1 MERRASRPSGLGW
14 PGEDAR
20 RSTGNVSRGKVMTND
35 LLKEAY
41 GAMQHNRRRTALTML
56 GMAWGI
62 ATVVIL
68 LAFGSGFER
77 AISMIFSSWG
87 TDVIGVF
94 PGRTS
99 LQAGGAKA
107 GSEVRLQL
115 ADVDYVRN
123 EVPMIKGVT
132 PIFDKRNGVSIQH
145 DTRTFTNLV
154 LTGVYPVYER
164 IRGFGI
170 ATGRGLSEEDQFQ
183 RARVAVI
190 GDEAK
195 RRLFSGEQAL
205 GQSIRINGVSFEVV
219 GVYQHKVQGGD
230 NNDNSMVVIP
240 FSTMGDLFDTLYISG
255 IFMDYEGQDHQQLAR
270 VVRSVLAAHHNFRP
284 DDHRAVF
291 IADFKQDFDEF
302 RIVTVALKVLLA
314 FIGALTLGIGGIG
327 LMNIMLDSV
336 QQRTREIGVEK
347 ALGAH
352 RMHILFQFLAEAMA
366 ITFAGGLA
374 GIGIAYLISWGV
386 GALPLMSAF
395 GENLQAGDIHLHI
408 NVGSLAVATGILGV
422 VGVLSGMVP
431 AIRAARL
438 DPIESL
444 RYE

>member
-1 MERRASRPSGLGW
+1 
-14 PGEDAR
+14 
-20 RSTGNVSRGKVMTND
+20 MTRD
-35 LLKEAY
+35 LLHEAY
-41 GAMQHNRRRTALTML
+41 GAMKHNRRRTTLTML

-68 LAFGSGFER
+68 LAFGSGFEH
-77 AISMIFSSWG
+77 AIGMIFSSWG
-87 TDVIGVF
+87 TDVIGAF

-107 GSEVRLQL
+107 GSEIRLQL
-115 ADVDYVRN
+115 ADVDYIRN
-123 EVPMIKGVT
+123 EVPMVKGVT
-132 PIFDKRNGVSIQH
+132 PIFDRRGTTIQH
-145 DTRTFTNLV
+145 DTRTFTNLF
-154 LTGVYPVYER
+154 LTGVFPVYER
-164 IRGFGI
+164 IRGFNV
-170 ATGRGLSEEDQFQ
+170 ATGRGLNEEDMLQ

-190 GDEAK
+190 GDETK
-195 RRLFSGEQAL
+195 RRLFSGQQAL
-205 GQSIRINGVSFEVV
+205 GQSIRVNGISFEVV
-219 GVYQHKVQGGD
+219 GVYEHKVQGGD
-230 NNDNSMVVIP
+230 DNDNTIVVIP
-240 FSTMGDLFDTLYISG
+240 FSAMGDLFDTQYISG

-270 VVRSVLAAHHNFRP
+270 VVRSVLAGHHNFRP
-284 DDHRAVF
+284 DDRRAVF

-302 RIVTVALKVLLA
+302 QIVIAALKILLA

-327 LMNIMLDSV
+327 LMNIMLVSV

-352 RMHILFQFLAEAMA
+352 KRHILFQFLAEALA
-366 ITFAGGLA
+366 ITFVGGLA
-374 GIGIAYLISWGV
+374 GIVIAYLISWTV

-395 GENLQAGDIHLHI
+395 GENLQAGDIHLEI
-408 NVGSLAVATGILGV
+408 NVSSLLVATIILSLVGII
-422 VGVLSGMVP
+422 SGMVP

>member
-1 MERRASRPSGLGW
+1 
-14 PGEDAR
+14 
-20 RSTGNVSRGKVMTND
+20 MTRD
-35 LLKEAY
+35 LLREAL

-68 LAFGSGFER
+68 LAFGTGFEH
-77 AISMIFSSWG
+77 AIGLIFASWG
-87 TDVIGVF
+87 TDVIGAF

-115 ADVDYVRN
+115 ADVDYIRN

-132 PIFDKRNGVSIQH
+132 PIFDKRNGVTIQH
-145 DTRTFTNLV
+145 DTRSFTNLF

-170 ATGRGLSEEDQFQ
+170 ATGRGLSEEDQLQ

-190 GDEAK
+190 GDEAR
-195 RRLFSGEQAL
+195 RRLFSGESPL
-205 GQSIRINGVSFEVV
+205 GQTVRVNGLSFEVV
-219 GVYQHKVQGGD
+219 GVYQRKVQGGD
-230 NNDNSMVVIP
+230 DNDNSFIVIP
-240 FSTMGDLFDTLYISG
+240 FSTMGDLFDTRYITG
-255 IFMDYEGQDHQQLAR
+255 IFMDYEGENHQQLAR
-270 VVRSVLAAHHNFRP
+270 VVRAVLAGHHNFRP
-284 DDHRAVF
+284 DDRRAVF

-302 RIVTVALKVLLA
+302 AIVTTALKILLG

-327 LMNIMLDSV
+327 LMNIMLVSV
-336 QQRTREIGVEK
+336 QQRTREIGIEK

-352 RMHILFQFLAEAMA
+352 KAHILFQFLAEALA
-366 ITFAGGLA
+366 ITFAGGLG
-374 GIGIAYLISWGV
+374 GILIAYLISLGV

-395 GENLQAGDIHLHI
+395 GDNLQAGDIHLHI
-408 NVGSLAVATGILGV
+408 NMSSLAVATIILSLVGII
-422 VGVLSGMVP
+422 SGMVP
-431 AIRAARL
+431 AIHAARL

>member
-1 MERRASRPSGLGW
+1 
-14 PGEDAR
+14 
-20 RSTGNVSRGKVMTND
+20 MTRD
-35 LLKEAY
+35 LLNEAY
-41 GAMQHNRRRTALTML
+41 DAMRHNRRRTALTML

-77 AISMIFSSWG
+77 AISLIFSTWG
-87 TDVIGVF
+87 TDVLMAF

-107 GSEVRLQL
+107 GTEIRLQI
-115 ADVDYVRN
+115 ADVDYIRN
-123 EVPMIKGVT
+123 EVPMVKGVT
-132 PIFDKRNGVSIQH
+132 PLFDKQNGVAIQH
-145 DTRTFTNLV
+145 DARTFSNLF
-154 LTGVYPVYER
+154 LTGVYPVYQR
-164 IRGFGI
+164 IRHFDVD
-170 ATGRGLSEEDQFQ
+170 TGRGLSEEDQFT

-195 RRLFSGEQAL
+195 RRLFSGQPAL
-205 GQSIRINGVSFEVV
+205 GQSIRINGMSFGIV
-219 GVYQHKVQGGD
+219 GIYRHKVQGGD

-240 FSTMGDLFDTLYISG
+240 FSTMGDLYDTRYITG
-255 IFMDYEGQDHQQLAR
+255 LAMDYEGEDHRQLAR
-270 VVRSVLAAHHNFRP
+270 VVRSVLAGHHNFRP

-291 IADFKQDFDEF
+291 IADLKEDFDQF
-302 RIVTVALKVLLA
+302 KIVSAALRVLLA

-327 LMNIMLDSV
+327 LMNIMLVSV

-347 ALGAH
+347 ALGALKG
-352 RMHILFQFLAEAMA
+352 HILFQFLAEALA
-366 ITFAGGLA
+366 ITFAGGLF
-374 GIGIAYLISWGV
+374 GILIAYLVSWTV

-395 GENLQAGDIHLHI
+395 ADNADAGDIHLHI
-408 NVGSLAVATGILGV
+408 NVSTLMVATVILSLVGII
-422 VGVLSGMVP
+422 SGMLP

>member
-1 MERRASRPSGLGW
+1 
-14 PGEDAR
+14 
-20 RSTGNVSRGKVMTND
+20 MTND

-41 GAMQHNRRRTALTML
+41 GAMQHNRRRTTLTML

-77 AISMIFSSWG
+77 AINLIFSSWG
-87 TDVIGVF
+87 TDVIGAF

-107 GSEVRLQL
+107 GSEVRLKI

-123 EVPMIKGVT
+123 EVPMVKGVT
-132 PIFDKRNGVSIQH
+132 PIFNKQNGVPIQH
-145 DTRTFTNLV
+145 DTRIFTNLF
-154 LTGVYPVYER
+154 LNGVYPVFQR
-164 IRGFGI
+164 IRSFDV
-170 ATGRGLSEEDQFQ
+170 ASGRGLSEQDELEH
-183 RARVAVI
+183 ARVAVI

-195 RRLFSGEQAL
+195 RRLFSGEPAL
-205 GQSIRINGVSFEVV
+205 GQSIRIAGVSFQVI

-230 NNDNSMVVIP
+230 DNDNRMVVIP
-240 FSTMGDLFDTLYISG
+240 FSTMGDLYDTQYITG
-255 IFMDYEGQDHQQLAR
+255 ILMDYDGGDHQQLAR
-270 VVRSVLAAHHNFRP
+270 VVRAVLAGHHNFRP
-284 DDHRAVF
+284 DDRRAVF
-291 IADFKQDFDEF
+291 IADFKQDYDEF
-302 RIVTVALKVLLA
+302 AIVTAALKVLLA

-327 LMNIMLDSV
+327 LMNIMLVSV

-347 ALGAH
+347 ALGAQKS
-352 RMHILFQFLAEAMA
+352 HILFQFLAEALA
-366 ITFAGGLA
+366 ITFAGGVA

-408 NVGSLAVATGILGV
+408 NVGSLAVATIILGA

>member
-1 MERRASRPSGLGW
+1 
-14 PGEDAR
+14 
-20 RSTGNVSRGKVMTND
+20 MTND
-35 LLKEAY
+35 LLKEAF
-41 GAMQHNRRRTALTML
+41 GAMQFNRRRTTLTML

-77 AISMIFSSWG
+77 AINMIFSSWG
-87 TDVIGVF
+87 TDVIGAF

-99 LQAGGAKA
+99 LQAGGSKA
-107 GSEVRLQL
+107 GSEVRLKL
-115 ADVDYVRN
+115 ADVDFIRN
-123 EVPMIKGVT
+123 EVPMVKGVT
-132 PIFDKRNGVSIQH
+132 PIFDKQNVTIQH
-145 DTRTFTNLV
+145 DTRTYTNLF
-154 LTGVYPVYER
+154 LTGVYPVYQR
-164 IRGFGI
+164 IRGFEV
-170 ATGRGLSEEDQFQ
+170 ASGRGLSDEDQLEHS
-183 RARVAVI
+183 RVAVI

-195 RRLFSGEQAL
+195 RRLFSGESAL
-205 GQSIRINGVSFEVV
+205 GQSIRINGVSFQVI
-219 GVYQHKVQGGD
+219 GIFQHKVQGGD
-230 NNDNSMVVIP
+230 NNDNTLIAIP
-240 FSTMGDLFDTLYISG
+240 FSAMGDLYDTQYITG

-270 VVRSVLAAHHNFRP
+270 VVRSVLAGHHNFRP

-291 IADFKQDFDEF
+291 IADFKQDYDEF
-302 RIVTVALKVLLA
+302 AVVTAALKVLLA

-327 LMNIMLDSV
+327 LMNIMLVSV

-347 ALGAH
+347 ALGA
-352 RMHILFQFLAEAMA
+352 RKSHILFQFLAEALA
-366 ITFAGGLA
+366 ITFAGGVA
-374 GIGIAYLISWGV
+374 GIVIAYLISWAV

-395 GENLQAGDIHLHI
+395 GDNLQAGDIHLQI
-408 NVGSLAVATGILGV
+408 NVNSVAVATLILCV

>member
-1 MERRASRPSGLGW
+1 
-14 PGEDAR
+14 
-20 RSTGNVSRGKVMTND
+20 MTND
-35 LLKEAY
+35 LLREAY
-41 GAMQHNRRRTALTML
+41 GAMQHNRRRTTLTML

-77 AISMIFSSWG
+77 AINMIFSSWG
-87 TDVIGVF
+87 TDVIGAF

-107 GSEVRLQL
+107 GAEVRLKL
-115 ADVDYVRN
+115 ADVDYIRN
-123 EVPMIKGVT
+123 EVPMVKGVT
-132 PIFDKRNGVSIQH
+132 PIFDKRGATIQH
-145 DTRTFTNLV
+145 DTRTFTNLF
-154 LTGVYPVYER
+154 LTGVYPVYQR
-164 IRGFGI
+164 IRGFDI
-170 ATGRGLSEEDQFQ
+170 ASGRVLSEQDQMEH
-183 RARVAVI
+183 ARVAVI
-190 GDEAK
+190 GDEAR

-205 GQSIRINGVSFEVV
+205 GQSIRVNGVSFQVI

-230 NNDNSMVVIP
+230 DNDNVMVVIP
-240 FSTMGDLFDTLYISG
+240 FSAMGDLYDTQYITG
-255 IFMDYEGQDHQQLAR
+255 IFMDYEGQDHQQLSR
-270 VVRSVLAAHHNFRP
+270 VVRSVLAGHHNFRP
-284 DDHRAVF
+284 DDRRAVF

-302 RIVTVALKVLLA
+302 TIVTTALKVLLA

-327 LMNIMLDSV
+327 LMNIMLVSV

-347 ALGAH
+347 ALGAQKS
-352 RMHILFQFLAEAMA
+352 HILFQFLAEALA
-366 ITFAGGLA
+366 ITFAGGVA

-395 GENLQAGDIHLHI
+395 GDNLEAADIHLHI
-408 NVGSLAVATGILGV
+408 NVSSLLLATGILGV

>member
-1 MERRASRPSGLGW
+1 
-14 PGEDAR
+14 
-20 RSTGNVSRGKVMTND
+20 MTND

-41 GAMQHNRRRTALTML
+41 GAMQHNRRRTTLTML

-77 AISMIFSSWG
+77 AIGMIFSSWG
-87 TDVIGVF
+87 TDVIGAF

-115 ADVDYVRN
+115 ADVEYIRN
-123 EVPMIKGVT
+123 EVPMVKGVT
-132 PIFDKRNGVSIQH
+132 PIFDKRNGVTIQH
-145 DTRTFTNLV
+145 DTRTFTNLFF
-154 LTGVYPVYER
+154 TGVYPVYQR

-170 ATGRGLSEEDQFQ
+170 ATGRSLSEQDQVEH
-183 RARVAVI
+183 ARVAVI

-195 RRLFSGEQAL
+195 RRLFSGEPAL
-205 GQSIRINGVSFEVV
+205 GQSIRINGVTFQVI
-219 GVYQHKVQGGD
+219 GVYQRKVQGGD
-230 NNDNSMVVIP
+230 DNDNTMVVIP
-240 FSTMGDLFDTLYISG
+240 FSTMGDLYDTRYITG
-255 IFMDYEGQDHQQLAR
+255 LFMDYEGQDHQQLAR
-270 VVRSVLAAHHNFRP
+270 VVRSVLAGHHNFRP
-284 DDHRAVF
+284 DDRRAVF

-302 RIVTVALKVLLA
+302 TIVTTALKILLA

-327 LMNIMLDSV
+327 LMNIMLVSV

-347 ALGAH
+347 ALGAQKS
-352 RMHILFQFLAEAMA
+352 HILFQFLAEALA
-366 ITFAGGLA
+366 ITFAGGVA

-395 GENLQAGDIHLHI
+395 GDNLQAGDIHLHI
-408 NVGSLAVATGILGV
+408 NVSSLAVATLILCAVGI
-422 VGVLSGMVP
+422 LSGMVP

>member
-41 GAMQHNRRRTALTML
+41 GAMQHNRRRTTLTML

-77 AISMIFSSWG
+77 AINMIFSSWG
-87 TDVIGVF
+87 TDVIGAF

-107 GSEVRLQL
+107 GSEVRLKL
-115 ADVDYVRN
+115 ADVDYIRN
-123 EVPMIKGVT
+123 EVPMVKGVT
-132 PIFDKRNGVSIQH
+132 PIFDKRGVTIQH
-145 DTRTFTNLV
+145 DTRTFTNLF
-154 LTGVYPVYER
+154 LTGVYPVYQR
-164 IRGFGI
+164 IRGFDV
-170 ATGRGLSEEDQFQ
+170 ASGRGLSDQDQ
-183 RARVAVI
+183 VEHARVVVI

-205 GQSIRINGVSFEVV
+205 GQSVRINGVSFQVI

-230 NNDNSMVVIP
+230 DNDNTLMAIP
-240 FSTMGDLFDTLYISG
+240 FSAMGDLYDTQYITG

-270 VVRSVLAAHHNFRP
+270 VVRTVLAGHHNFRP

-291 IADFKQDFDEF
+291 IADFKQDYDEF
-302 RIVTVALKVLLA
+302 AIVCTALKILLA

-327 LMNIMLDSV
+327 LMNIMLVSV

-347 ALGAH
+347 ALGAQRH
-352 RMHILFQFLAEAMA
+352 HILLQFLAEALA
-366 ITFAGGLA
+366 ITFAGGVA
-374 GIGIAYLISWGV
+374 GIGIAYMISWGV

-408 NVGSLAVATGILGV
+408 NVSSLAVATGILGV

>member
-1 MERRASRPSGLGW
+1 MRASLLRDFK
-14 PGEDAR
+14 EY
-20 RSTGNVSRGKVMTND
+20 VMTHD
-35 LLKEAY
+35 LLREAY
-41 GAMQHNRRRTALTML
+41 GAMRHNRRRTALTML

-68 LAFGSGFER
+68 LAFGSGVER
-77 AISMIFSSWG
+77 AITLMFSSWG
-87 TDVIGVF
+87 TDVIGAF

-99 LQAGGAKA
+99 LQAGGSKA
-107 GSEVRLQL
+107 GSEVRLKL
-115 ADVDYVRN
+115 ADVDYIRN
-123 EVPMIKGVT
+123 EVPMVKGVT
-132 PIFDKRNGVSIQH
+132 PVFDRQNGATIQH
-145 DTRTFTNLV
+145 DTRTFTNLF
-154 LTGVYPVYER
+154 LTGVFPVYQR
-164 IRGFGI
+164 IRGFDV
-170 ATGRGLSEEDQFQ
+170 AAGRGLSDEDQVQ
-183 RARVAVI
+183 RGRVAVI

-195 RRLFSGEQAL
+195 RRLFSGQQAV
-205 GQSIRINGVSFEVV
+205 GQNIRVNGVSFQVV
-219 GVYQHKVQGGD
+219 GVYEHKVQGGD

-240 FSTMGDLFDTLYISG
+240 FSTMGDLFDTQYITG
-255 IFMDYEGQDHQQLAR
+255 IFMDYEGEDHQQLSR
-270 VVRSVLAAHHNFRP
+270 VVRSVLAAHHNFRA

-327 LMNIMLDSV
+327 LMNIMLVSV

-352 RMHILFQFLAEAMA
+352 KAHILFQFLAEAMA

-374 GIGIAYLISWGV
+374 GVAIAYLISVGV

-395 GENLQAGDIHLHI
+395 GENLEAGDIHLHI
-408 NVGSLAVATGILGV
+408 NVSSLVVATIILSLVGII
-422 VGVLSGMVP
+422 SGMVP

>member
-1 MERRASRPSGLGW
+1 
-14 PGEDAR
+14 
-20 RSTGNVSRGKVMTND
+20 MTND

-41 GAMQHNRRRTALTML
+41 GAMRHNRRRTTLTML

-77 AISMIFSSWG
+77 AINLIFSSWG
-87 TDVIGVF
+87 TDVIGAF

-107 GSEVRLQL
+107 GAEVRLKL
-115 ADVDYVRN
+115 ADVDYIRN
-123 EVPMIKGVT
+123 EVPMAKGLT
-132 PIFDKRNGVSIQH
+132 PIFDKQNATIQH
-145 DTRTFTNLV
+145 DTRTYTNLF
-154 LTGVYPVYER
+154 LTGVYPVYQR
-164 IRGFGI
+164 IRGFDV
-170 ATGRGLSEEDQFQ
+170 AVGRGLSDQDQ
-183 RARVAVI
+183 LEHARVAVI

-195 RRLFSGEQAL
+195 RRLFSGESAL
-205 GQSIRINGVSFEVV
+205 DQSIRINGVSFQVI
-219 GVYQHKVQGGD
+219 GIYQHKVQGGD
-230 NNDNSMVVIP
+230 NNDNTLIAIP
-240 FSTMGDLFDTLYISG
+240 FSAMGDLYDTRYITG

-270 VVRSVLAAHHNFRP
+270 VVRAVLAGHHNFRP
-284 DDHRAVF
+284 DDRRAVF

-302 RIVTVALKVLLA
+302 TVVTTALKILLA

-327 LMNIMLDSV
+327 LMNIMLVSV

-347 ALGAH
+347 ALGAQKS
-352 RMHILFQFLAEAMA
+352 HILFQFLAEALA
-366 ITFAGGLA
+366 ITLAGGGA
-374 GIGIAYLISWGV
+374 GIGIAYLISWCV

-395 GENLQAGDIHLHI
+395 GDNLQAGDIHLRI
-408 NVGSLAVATGILGV
+408 NVSSLAVATIILGV

-431 AIRAARL
+431 AIRAAQL

>member
-1 MERRASRPSGLGW
+1 
-14 PGEDAR
+14 
-20 RSTGNVSRGKVMTND
+20 MTRD
-35 LLKEAY
+35 LLKEAL

-77 AISMIFSSWG
+77 AIGIIFSSWG
-87 TDVIGVF
+87 TDVIGAF

-107 GSEVRLQL
+107 GSEIRLQI
-115 ADVDYVRN
+115 ADVDYIRS

-132 PIFDKRNGVSIQH
+132 PIFDKRNGVTVQH
-145 DTRTFTNLV
+145 DTRTFTNLF

-164 IRGFGI
+164 IRGFGV
-170 ATGRGLSEEDQFQ
+170 ATGRGLGEEDQLQ

-190 GDEAK
+190 GDEAR
-195 RRLFSGEQAL
+195 RRLFSGEPPL
-205 GQSIRINGVSFEVV
+205 GQTIRINGLSFEVV
-219 GVYQHKVQGGD
+219 GVYQRKVQGGD
-230 NNDNSMVVIP
+230 DNDNTLVAIP
-240 FSTMGDLFDTLYISG
+240 FSTMGDLYDTKYISG
-255 IFMDYEGQDHQQLAR
+255 LFMDYEGENHQQLTR
-270 VVRSVLAAHHNFRP
+270 VVRSVLAGHHNFRP
-284 DDHRAVF
+284 DDRRAVF
-291 IADFKQDFDEF
+291 MADFKQDFDEF
-302 RIVTVALKVLLA
+302 TVVVTALKILLT

-327 LMNIMLDSV
+327 LMNIMLVSV
-336 QQRTREIGVEK
+336 QQRTREIGIEK

-352 RMHILFQFLAEAMA
+352 NAHILLQFLAEALA

-374 GIGIAYLISWGV
+374 GIAIAYIISGTVGV
-386 GALPLMSAF
+386 LPLMSAF
-395 GENLQAGDIHLHI
+395 GDNLQGGDIHLHI
-408 NVGSLAVATGILGV
+408 NLTSLVVATIILSLVGII
-422 VGVLSGMVP
+422 SGMVP
-431 AIRAARL
+431 AIHAARL

>member
-1 MERRASRPSGLGW
+1 
-14 PGEDAR
+14 
-20 RSTGNVSRGKVMTND
+20 MTND
-35 LLKEAY
+35 LLREAY
-41 GAMQHNRRRTALTML
+41 GAMRHNRRRTTLTML

-77 AISMIFSSWG
+77 AIGMIFSSWG
-87 TDVIGVF
+87 TDVIGAF

-107 GSEVRLQL
+107 GSEVRLKI
-115 ADVDYVRN
+115 ADVDYIRN
-123 EVPMIKGVT
+123 EVPMVKGVT
-132 PIFDKRNGVSIQH
+132 PVFDKNGVTIQH
-145 DTRTFTNLV
+145 DTRTFTNLNF
-154 LTGVYPVYER
+154 TGVYPVYQR
-164 IRGFGI
+164 IRGFDI
-170 ATGRGLSEEDQFQ
+170 ESGRAMGDQDEVEH
-183 RARVAVI
+183 ARVAVI

-195 RRLFSGEQAL
+195 RKLFSGEQAL
-205 GQSIRINGVSFEVV
+205 GQSIRIGGMSFQVI
-219 GVYQHKVQGGD
+219 GIYQHKVQGGD

-240 FSTMGDLFDTLYISG
+240 FSTMGDLYDTQYITG
-255 IFMDYEGQDHQQLAR
+255 IFMDYEGQDHQQLSR
-270 VVRSVLAAHHNFRP
+270 VVRNVLAGHHNFRP

-291 IADFKQDFDEF
+291 IADFKQDYDEF
-302 RIVTVALKVLLA
+302 AIVTTALKVLLA

-327 LMNIMLDSV
+327 LMNIMLVSV

-347 ALGAH
+347 ALGAQKS
-352 RMHILFQFLAEAMA
+352 HILLQFLAEAMA
-366 ITFAGGLA
+366 ITFAGGVA
-374 GIGIAYLISWGV
+374 GIGIAYLISWCV
-386 GALPLMSAF
+386 GALPLMSAL
-395 GENLQAGDIHLHI
+395 GENSHAGDINLHI
-408 NVGSLAVATGILGV
+408 NVSSLMVSTAILCV

>member
-1 MERRASRPSGLGW
+1 
-14 PGEDAR
+14 
-20 RSTGNVSRGKVMTND
+20 MTRD

-41 GAMQHNRRRTALTML
+41 GAMQHNRRRTTLTML

-77 AISMIFSSWG
+77 AINLIFSSWG

-107 GSEVRLQL
+107 GSEIRLKI

-123 EVPMIKGVT
+123 EVPMVKGVT
-132 PIFDKRNGVSIQH
+132 PIFNKQNGVPIQH
-145 DTRTFTNLV
+145 DTRTYTNLF
-154 LTGVYPVYER
+154 LNGVYPVFQR
-164 IRGFGI
+164 IRSFDVAI
-170 ATGRGLSEEDQFQ
+170 GRGLSDQDQ
-183 RARVAVI
+183 LEHARVAVI

-195 RRLFSGEQAL
+195 RRLFSGEPAL
-205 GQSIRINGVSFEVV
+205 GENIRIAGVSFQVI

-230 NNDNSMVVIP
+230 DNDNRMVVIP
-240 FSTMGDLFDTLYISG
+240 FSTMGDLYDTQYITG
-255 IFMDYEGQDHQQLAR
+255 ILMDYDGGDHQQLAR
-270 VVRSVLAAHHNFRP
+270 VVRSVLAGHHNFRP
-284 DDHRAVF
+284 DDRRAVF
-291 IADFKQDFDEF
+291 IADFKQDYDDFA
-302 RIVTVALKVLLA
+302 IVTAALKVLLA

-327 LMNIMLDSV
+327 LMNIMLVSV

-352 RMHILFQFLAEAMA
+352 KGHILFQFLAEALT

-374 GIGIAYLISWGV
+374 GIGIAYLLSWVV

-395 GENLQAGDIHLHI
+395 GDNLEAGDIHLHI
-408 NVGSLAVATGILGV
+408 NLGSLLVATIILSLVGIV
-422 VGVLSGMVP
+422 SGMVP

>member
-1 MERRASRPSGLGW
+1 M
-14 PGEDAR
+14 
-20 RSTGNVSRGKVMTND
+20 TGD
-35 LLKEAY
+35 LLREAY
-41 GAMQHNRRRTALTML
+41 GAMRHNRRRTALTML

-77 AISMIFSSWG
+77 AINIIFSSWG
-87 TDVIGVF
+87 TDVIGAF

-107 GSEVRLQL
+107 GSQIRLQV
-115 ADVDYVRN
+115 ADVDYIRN

-132 PIFDKRNGVSIQH
+132 PIFDKQGTTIQH
-145 DTRTFTNLV
+145 DTRTFTNLF
-154 LTGVYPVYER
+154 LTGVYPVYQR
-164 IRGFGI
+164 IRGFDV
-170 ATGRGLSEEDQFQ
+170 ATGRGLNEEDEAQH
-183 RARVAVI
+183 ARVAVI

-205 GQSIRINGVSFEVV
+205 GQSIRINGVSFQVI
-219 GVYQHKVQGGD
+219 GIYQHKVQGGD

-240 FSTMGDLFDTLYISG
+240 FSAMGDLYDTQYITG

-270 VVRSVLAAHHNFRP
+270 VVRSVLAGHHNFRP
-284 DDHRAVF
+284 DDRRAVF

-302 RIVTVALKVLLA
+302 AIVTTALKILLA
-314 FIGALTLGIGGIG
+314 FVGALTLGIGGIG
-327 LMNIMLDSV
+327 LMNIMLVSV

-352 RMHILFQFLAEAMA
+352 KAHILLQFLAEALA

-374 GIGIAYLISWGV
+374 GIGIAYLLSWSV

-408 NVGSLAVATGILGV
+408 NLGSLIVATIILSLVGIV
-422 VGVLSGMVP
+422 SGMVP
-431 AIRAARL
+431 AIRAAQL

>member
-1 MERRASRPSGLGW
+1 
-14 PGEDAR
+14 
-20 RSTGNVSRGKVMTND
+20 MTND

-41 GAMQHNRRRTALTML
+41 GALQYNRRRTTLTML

-87 TDVIGVF
+87 TDIIGAF

-107 GSEVRLQL
+107 GSEVRLKL
-115 ADVDYVRN
+115 ADVDYIRN

-132 PIFDKRNGVSIQH
+132 PIFDKNGATIQH
-145 DTRTFTNLV
+145 DTRTFTNLSM
-154 LTGVYPVYER
+154 TGVYPVYER
-164 IRGFGI
+164 IRGFSV
-170 ATGRGLSEEDQFQ
+170 ASGRGLSDQDQ
-183 RARVAVI
+183 LEHARVAVI
-190 GDEAK
+190 GDEAR
-195 RRLFSGEQAL
+195 RRLFSGEPAL
-205 GQSIRINGVSFEVV
+205 GQSIRINGVTFQVI
-219 GVYQHKVQGGD
+219 GIYRHKVQGGE

-240 FSTMGDLFDTLYISG
+240 FSTMGDLYDTQYISG
-255 IFMDYEGQDHQQLAR
+255 LMMDYEGQDHQQLAR
-270 VVRSVLAAHHNFRP
+270 VVRSVLAGHHNFRP
-284 DDHRAVF
+284 DDRRAIF

-302 RIVTVALKVLLA
+302 TVVTTGLKVLLA

-327 LMNIMLDSV
+327 LMNIMLVSV

-347 ALGAH
+347 ALGAQKS
-352 RMHILFQFLAEAMA
+352 HILFQFLADAMA
-366 ITFAGGLA
+366 ITFAGGVA

-395 GENLQAGDIHLHI
+395 GDNLQAGDIHLQI
-408 NVGSLAVATGILGV
+408 NPSSLAIATTILGL
-422 VGVLSGMVP
+422 VGILSGMVP

>member
-1 MERRASRPSGLGW
+1 
-14 PGEDAR
+14 
-20 RSTGNVSRGKVMTND
+20 MTRD
-35 LLKEAY
+35 LLKEAL

-77 AISMIFSSWG
+77 AIGIIFSSWG
-87 TDVIGVF
+87 TDVIGAF

-107 GSEVRLQL
+107 GSEIRLQI
-115 ADVDYVRN
+115 ADVDYIRS

-132 PIFDKRNGVSIQH
+132 PIFDKRNGVTIQH
-145 DTRTFTNLV
+145 DTRTFTNLF

-164 IRGFGI
+164 IRGFGV
-170 ATGRGLSEEDQFQ
+170 ATGRGLSEEDQLQ

-190 GDEAK
+190 GDEAR
-195 RRLFSGEQAL
+195 RRLFSGELPL
-205 GQSIRINGVSFEVV
+205 GQTIRINGLSFEVV
-219 GVYQHKVQGGD
+219 GVYQRKVQAGD
-230 NNDNSMVVIP
+230 NNDNTLVAIP
-240 FSTMGDLFDTLYISG
+240 FSTMGDLYDTKYISG
-255 IFMDYEGQDHQQLAR
+255 LFMDYEGENHQQLTR
-270 VVRSVLAAHHNFRP
+270 VVRTVLAGHHNFRP
-284 DDHRAVF
+284 DDRRAVF
-291 IADFKQDFDEF
+291 MADFKQDFDEF
-302 RIVTVALKVLLA
+302 SVVITALKILLT

-327 LMNIMLDSV
+327 LMNIMLVSV
-336 QQRTREIGVEK
+336 QQRTREIGIEK

-352 RMHILFQFLAEAMA
+352 KAHILLQFLAEALA

-374 GIGIAYLISWGV
+374 GIAIAYIISGTVGV
-386 GALPLMSAF
+386 LPLMSAF
-395 GENLQAGDIHLHI
+395 GDNLEGGDIHLHI
-408 NVGSLAVATGILGV
+408 NVSSLVVATIILSLVGII
-422 VGVLSGMVP
+422 SGMVP
-431 AIRAARL
+431 AIHAARL

>member
-1 MERRASRPSGLGW
+1 
-14 PGEDAR
+14 
-20 RSTGNVSRGKVMTND
+20 MTND

-41 GAMQHNRRRTALTML
+41 GAMQHNRRRTTLTML
-56 GMAWGI
+56 GTAWGI

-68 LAFGSGFER
+68 LAFGSGFEH
-77 AISMIFSSWG
+77 AINLIFSSFG
-87 TDVIGVF
+87 TDVIGAF

-107 GSEVRLQL
+107 GAEVKLKL
-115 ADVDYVRN
+115 ADVDYIRN
-123 EVPMIKGVT
+123 EVPMVKGVT
-132 PIFDKRNGVSIQH
+132 PVFDKKNVTIQH
-145 DTRTFTNLV
+145 DTRAFTNLF
-154 LTGVYPVYER
+154 LTGVYPVYQR
-164 IRGFGI
+164 IRGFDV
-170 ATGRGLSEEDQFQ
+170 ATGRGLSEQDMAEH
-183 RARVAVI
+183 ARIAVI

-205 GQSIRINGVSFEVV
+205 GQSIRINGVSFQVV
-219 GVYQHKVQGGD
+219 GTYQHKVQGGD
-230 NNDNSMVVIP
+230 DNDNTMIVIP
-240 FSTMGDLFDTLYISG
+240 FSTMGDLYDTRYITG
-255 IFMDYEGQDHQQLAR
+255 IFMDYEGQDHQQLSR
-270 VVRSVLAAHHNFRP
+270 VVRSVLAGHHNFRA
-284 DDHRAVF
+284 DDRRAVF

-302 RIVTVALKVLLA
+302 TIVTTALKVLLA

-327 LMNIMLDSV
+327 LMNIMLVSV

-347 ALGAH
+347 ALGAQKG
-352 RMHILFQFLAEAMA
+352 HILFQFLAEAMA
-366 ITFAGGLA
+366 ITFAGGVA
-374 GIGIAYLISWGV
+374 GIGIAYLISWVV

-395 GENLQAGDIHLHI
+395 GDNLQAGDIHLHI

-422 VGVLSGMVP
+422 VGILSGMVP

>member
-1 MERRASRPSGLGW
+1 MVG
-14 PGEDAR
+14 
-20 RSTGNVSRGKVMTND
+20 GNMTRD
-35 LLKEAY
+35 LVKEAL

-68 LAFGSGFER
+68 LAFGSGFGN
-77 AISMIFSSWG
+77 AINIIFASWG

-107 GSEVRLQL
+107 GSEIRLKL

-132 PIFDKRNGVSIQH
+132 PIFDKNNGATIQH
-145 DTRTFTNLV
+145 DTRSFTNLF

-164 IRGFGI
+164 IRGFSV
-170 ATGRGLSEEDQFQ
+170 AAGRGLSEEDQLQ

-190 GDEAK
+190 GDEAR
-195 RRLFSGEQAL
+195 RRLFSGEQPV
-205 GQSIRINGVSFEVV
+205 GQKIRINGLTFEVV
-219 GVYQHKVQGGD
+219 GVYQRKVQGGD
-230 NNDNSMVVIP
+230 DNDNSMVVIP
-240 FSTMGDLFDTLYISG
+240 FSTMGDLYDTRYITG
-255 IFMDYEGQDHQQLAR
+255 IFMDYESENHQQLAR
-270 VVRSVLAAHHNFRP
+270 VVRSVLAGHHNFRP
-284 DDHRAVF
+284 DDRRAVF
-291 IADFKQDFDEF
+291 IADFKQDFDQF
-302 RIVTVALKVLLA
+302 QIVTTALKILLA

-327 LMNIMLDSV
+327 LMNIMLVSV
-336 QQRTREIGVEK
+336 QQRTREIGIEK

-352 RMHILFQFLAEAMA
+352 NGHILFQFLAEALA
-366 ITFAGGLA
+366 ITFAGGLG
-374 GIGIAYLISWGV
+374 GIAIAYLISWTV

-395 GENLQAGDIHLHI
+395 GDNLQAGDIHLRI
-408 NVGSLAVATGILGV
+408 NLSSLAVATIILSL
-422 VGVLSGMVP
+422 VGVISGMVP
-431 AIRAARL
+431 AIHAARL

>member
-1 MERRASRPSGLGW
+1 M
-14 PGEDAR
+14 
-20 RSTGNVSRGKVMTND
+20 
-35 LLKEAY
+35 LKEAY
-41 GAMQHNRRRTALTML
+41 GAMRHNRRRTSLTML

-68 LAFGSGFER
+68 LAFGSGFEH
-77 AISMIFSSWG
+77 AINTIFSSWG
-87 TDVIGVF
+87 VDVIGVF

-99 LQAGGAKA
+99 LQSGGAKA
-107 GSEVRLQL
+107 GSEVRLKV
-115 ADVDYVRN
+115 ADVDYIRN

-132 PIFDKRNGVSIQH
+132 PVFDKQNGATIQH
-145 DTRTFTNLV
+145 DTRTFTNLF
-154 LTGVYPVYER
+154 LTGTYPVYQR
-164 IRGFGI
+164 IRDFEVAI
-170 ATGRGLSEEDQFQ
+170 GRGISEDDQATH
-183 RARVAVI
+183 ARVAVI
-190 GDEAK
+190 GEDA
-195 RRLFSGEQAL
+195 RQRLFSGEPAL
-205 GQSIRINGVSFEVV
+205 GQSIRINGMSFEVI
-219 GVYQHKVQGGD
+219 GVYQRKVQGGD

-240 FSTMGDLFDTLYISG
+240 FSTIGDLYDTQYITG

-291 IADFKQDFDEF
+291 IADFKEDFDDF
-302 RIVTVALKVLLA
+302 RIVITALKVLLA

-327 LMNIMLDSV
+327 LMNIMLVSV

-352 RMHILFQFLAEAMA
+352 RTHILFQFLAEALA
-366 ITFAGGLA
+366 ITFTGGVS
-374 GIGIAYLISWGV
+374 GILIAYLISWSV
-386 GALPLMSAF
+386 GSLTLMSAF

-408 NVGSLAVATGILGV
+408 NAGSLLLATLILSIVGII
-422 VGVLSGMVP
+422 SGMLP

>member
-1 MERRASRPSGLGW
+1 
-14 PGEDAR
+14 
-20 RSTGNVSRGKVMTND
+20 MTFD
-35 LLKEAY
+35 LLNEAY
-41 GAMQHNRRRTALTML
+41 GAMLHNRRRTTLTML

-77 AISMIFSSWG
+77 AINLIFSSWG
-87 TDVIGVF
+87 VDVIGAF

-107 GSEVRLQL
+107 GSEVRLKL
-115 ADVDYVRN
+115 ADVDYIRN

-132 PIFDKRNGVSIQH
+132 PVFDKRNGVTIQH
-145 DTRTFTNLV
+145 DTRSFTNLF

-164 IRGFGI
+164 IRGFDV
-170 ATGRGLSEEDQFQ
+170 ATGRGLSEEDQMT

-195 RRLFSGEQAL
+195 RRLFSGQSAL
-205 GQSIRINGVSFEVV
+205 GQSIRISGMSFQVV
-219 GVYQHKVQGGD
+219 GIYQHKVQGGD
-230 NNDNSMVVIP
+230 DNDNSMVVIP
-240 FSTMGDLFDTLYISG
+240 FSTMGDLFDTQYITG
-255 IFMDYEGQDHQQLAR
+255 LLMDYEAEDHKQLAR
-270 VVRSVLAAHHNFRP
+270 VVRSVLAGHHNFRP
-284 DDHRAVF
+284 DDRRAVF
-291 IADFKQDFDEF
+291 IADFKEDFDEF
-302 RIVTVALKVLLA
+302 RVVTAALKVLLA

-327 LMNIMLDSV
+327 LMNIMLVSV

-352 RMHILFQFLAEAMA
+352 KSHILLQFLAEALA

-374 GIGIAYLISWGV
+374 GVAIAYLISWTV
-386 GALPLMSAF
+386 GSLTLMSAF
-395 GENLQAGDIHLHI
+395 GENTQAGDIHLHI
-408 NVGSLAVATGILGV
+408 NVSSLIVATVILSLVGII
-422 VGVLSGMVP
+422 SGMLP

>member
-1 MERRASRPSGLGW
+1 
-14 PGEDAR
+14 
-20 RSTGNVSRGKVMTND
+20 MTND

-41 GAMQHNRRRTALTML
+41 GAMQHNRRRTTLTMM

-77 AISMIFSSWG
+77 AIGLIFSSWG
-87 TDVIGVF
+87 TDVIGAF

-107 GSEVRLQL
+107 GTEVRLKL

-123 EVPMIKGVT
+123 EVPMVKGVT
-132 PIFDKRNGVSIQH
+132 PIFDKQNGVTIQH
-145 DTRTFTNLV
+145 DTRTFTNLFF
-154 LTGVYPVYER
+154 TGVYPVYER
-164 IRGFGI
+164 IRGFNV
-170 ATGRGLSEEDQFQ
+170 AAGRGLSEQDLAEH
-183 RARVAVI
+183 ARVAVI

-195 RRLFSGEQAL
+195 RRLFSGEQAI
-205 GQSIRINGVSFEVV
+205 GQSIRINGVTFQVI

-230 NNDNSMVVIP
+230 NNDNTMIVIP
-240 FSTMGDLFDTLYISG
+240 FTSMGDLFDTQYITG
-255 IFMDYEGQDHQQLAR
+255 IFMDYEAQDHQQLAR
-270 VVRSVLAAHHNFRP
+270 VVRSVLAGHHNFRP
-284 DDHRAVF
+284 DDRRAVF

-302 RIVTVALKVLLA
+302 TVVTTALKVLLA

-327 LMNIMLDSV
+327 LMNIMLVSV

-347 ALGAH
+347 ALGAQKS
-352 RMHILFQFLAEAMA
+352 HILFQFLAEALA
-366 ITFAGGLA
+366 ITLAGGVA

-395 GENLQAGDIHLHI
+395 GDNLQAGDIHLHI
-408 NVGSLAVATGILGV
+408 NVSSLAVATCILSV

-431 AIRAARL
+431 AIRAAQL

>member
-1 MERRASRPSGLGW
+1 
-14 PGEDAR
+14 
-20 RSTGNVSRGKVMTND
+20 MTND

-41 GAMQHNRRRTALTML
+41 GAMRHNRRRTSLTML

-77 AISMIFSSWG
+77 AISLIFSSWG
-87 TDVIGVF
+87 TDVIGAF

-107 GSEVRLQL
+107 GAEVRLKL
-115 ADVDYVRN
+115 ADVDYIRN
-123 EVPMIKGVT
+123 EVPMAKGVT
-132 PIFDKRNGVSIQH
+132 PIFDKQGVTIHH
-145 DTRTFTNLV
+145 DTRTFTNLF
-154 LTGVYPVYER
+154 LTGVFPVYER
-164 IRGFGI
+164 IRGFQV
-170 ATGRGLSEEDQFQ
+170 ATGRGLSEQDQVEH
-183 RARVAVI
+183 ARVAVI

-195 RRLFSGEQAL
+195 RRLFSGESAL
-205 GQSIRINGVSFEVV
+205 GQNIRISGVTFQAI
-219 GVYQHKVQGGD
+219 GIYQHKVQGGD
-230 NNDNSMVVIP
+230 NNDNTLIAIP
-240 FSTMGDLFDTLYISG
+240 FSAMGDLYDTQYITG

-270 VVRSVLAAHHNFRP
+270 VVRSVLAGHHNFRP
-284 DDHRAVF
+284 DDKRAVF

-302 RIVTVALKVLLA
+302 TVVTTALKILLA

-327 LMNIMLDSV
+327 LMNIMLVSV

-347 ALGAH
+347 ALGAQKH
-352 RMHILFQFLAEAMA
+352 HILFQFLAEALA
-366 ITFAGGLA
+366 ITFAGGVS
-374 GIGIAYLISWGV
+374 GIGIAYLISWCV

-395 GENLQAGDIHLHI
+395 GDNLQAGDIHLQI
-408 NVGSLAVATGILGV
+408 NVNSLAVATMILGV

-431 AIRAARL
+431 AIRAAQL

>member
-1 MERRASRPSGLGW
+1 
-14 PGEDAR
+14 
-20 RSTGNVSRGKVMTND
+20 MTND

-41 GAMQHNRRRTALTML
+41 GAMRHNRRRTMLTML

-77 AISMIFSSWG
+77 AINLIFSSWG
-87 TDVIGVF
+87 TDVIGAF

-107 GSEVRLQL
+107 GAEVRLKL
-115 ADVDYVRN
+115 ADVDYIRN
-123 EVPMIKGVT
+123 EVPMAKGVT
-132 PIFDKRNGVSIQH
+132 PIFDKQGVTIQH
-145 DTRTFTNLV
+145 DTRTFTNLF
-154 LTGVYPVYER
+154 LTGVFPVYER
-164 IRGFGI
+164 IRGFHV
-170 ATGRGLSEEDQFQ
+170 ATGRGLSEQDQTEH
-183 RARVAVI
+183 ARVAVI

-205 GQSIRINGVSFEVV
+205 GQNIRINGVTFQVI
-219 GVYQHKVQGGD
+219 GIYQHKVQGGD
-230 NNDNSMVVIP
+230 NNDNTLIAIP
-240 FSTMGDLFDTLYISG
+240 FSAMGDLYDTQYITG

-270 VVRSVLAAHHNFRP
+270 VARSVLAGHHNFRP
-284 DDHRAVF
+284 DDKRAVF

-302 RIVTVALKVLLA
+302 TVVTTALKILLA

-327 LMNIMLDSV
+327 LMNIMLVSV

-347 ALGAH
+347 ALGAQKH
-352 RMHILFQFLAEAMA
+352 HILFQFLAEALA
-366 ITFAGGLA
+366 ITFAGGVA
-374 GIGIAYLISWGV
+374 GIGIAYLISWCV

-395 GENLQAGDIHLHI
+395 GDNLQAGDIHLQI
-408 NVGSLAVATGILGV
+408 NVSSLAVATIILGV

-431 AIRAARL
+431 AIRAAQL